1 MTLNETFNPASLV
14 RSLGVVA
21 VAGLLAFAIAAPSE
35 AQRRRDNDE
44 EQVEGRVLT
53 AAVGEQVL
61 AAQECQDVDDNACVL
76 RIMNELAAREGLSPY
91 ERFVVLQFRARAYF
105 MNDRLDLAIRDFSA
119 ALDTGATTR
128 DETVSIR
135 SALGQLYLVQEQT
148 DQAIRQFEL
157 AIEAGAELTPSFSKT
172 VAQAYLQA
180 DRIRDGV
187 RYAEI
192 FYNNTPE
199 KTEQDYNLMFYFY
212 QQLDRTSD
220 QLRVIR
226 EYLSA
231 FPGARQAW
239 QNLIALYA
247 QQDDSNNAFEANK
260 LMYLNGLFQEENEL
274 IRLVQYY
281 SYFENP
287 FRGGSILEREMNA
300 GRVETNQRNLE
311 LLANMWRQA
320 AEFQR
325 AIPVLER
332 LSELQGSGETA
343 LRLAEANFAQNNF
356 AAAETAFETAI
367 NRGGL
372 SDTGKAWELLGTSR
386 FRQGDRQGALAA
398 FREGARYPTTR
409 STSNG
414 WIRWITAQIEGE
426 ERRRV
431 QQEQIVIDECR
442 LTLEAERRQI
452 VLTGSVDEEGRV
464 RFESIP
470 ERCQPYYNVY
480 GEQIREAGMSDEE
493 AAAAQAEAAA
503 AAEAET
509 AEG

>member
-14 RSLGVVA
+14 RSVGVA
-21 VAGLLAFAIAAPSE
+21 AIAGLLALAIAAPSE

-53 AAVGEQVL
+53 SAVGEQVL
-61 AAQECQDVDDNACVL
+61 AAQECQEADDINCVL
-76 RIMNELAAREGLSPY
+76 QIMNELAGRDNLSPY
-91 ERFVVLQFRARAYF
+91 ERFVVLQLRARAYF
-105 MNDRLDLAIRDFSA
+105 QEDRLDLAIRDFQG
-119 ALDTGATTR
+119 ALDTGVTTT
-128 DETVSIR
+128 DETVSLR
-135 SALGQLYLVQEQT
+135 TALGQLYLVQENV

-157 AIEAGAELTPSFSKT
+157 AIQAGAELTPSFAKT

-180 DRIRDGV
+180 ERLADGV

-192 FYNNTPE
+192 FYNNTPD
-199 KTEQDYNLMFYFY
+199 KTEQDFNLMFYFY

-231 FPGARQAW
+231 YPGARQAW

-247 QQDDSNNAFEANK
+247 QQDNASMAFEANK

-281 SYFENP
+281 SFFENP
-287 FRGGSILEREMNA
+287 FRGASILQREMNA
-300 GRVETNQRNLE
+300 GRVEVDQDNLE

-320 AEFQR
+320 SEFER

-343 LRLAEANFAQNNF
+343 LRLAEANFSLNNF
-356 AAAETAFETAI
+356 AAAEDAFQTAI
-367 NRGGL
+367 DRGGL

-386 FRQGDRQGALAA
+386 FRQGNRQGALNA
-398 FREGARYPTTR
+398 FREGARYPSTR
-409 STSNG
+409 SSSNG

-452 VLTGSVDEEGRV
+452 VLTGSVDDEGRV

-470 ERCQPYYNVY
+470 ERCEPYYNIY
-480 GEQIREAGMSDEE
+480 GEQIREAGMTDAEAEE
-493 AAAAQAEAAA
+493 AQAQREADAA
-503 AAEAET
+503 AAE
-509 AEG
+509 G